1 MTNPSRNAIAYAA
14 LLAVQTAAATY
25 LFWMVFPI
33 FYSMVSDFGQRLQ
46 LDVIDQIRIVG
57 GAAVLHLAYWTRLAR
72 VRIVAPL
79 RSRFAAHLLSFA
91 SRVSFFFG
99 GAFFSAIFFRHI
111 PELESFPPLGQSMI
125 KVFFVAVLLFGLF
138 CYSLELERLGR
149 AVDED
154 RPY

>member
-1 MTNPSRNAIAYAA
+1 MKSPSSNAIAYAA
-14 LLAVQTAAATY
+14 LLAVQTAAASL

-33 FYSMVSDFGQRLQ
+33 FYSMVSDFGHELE
-46 LDVIDQIRIVG
+46 LDVFDQIQIVV
-57 GAAVLHLAYWTRLAR
+57 GAAVLHLAYWTRLAK

-79 RSRFAAHLLSFA
+79 RSRFVAHLLFFS

-111 PELESFPPLGQSMI
+111 PELESFPPLGQSII

-149 AVDED
+149 AIDED